1 MANTKLLHLDSYNT
15 SSKKKIERLWRFS
28 KYVQVEVV
36 EVHFLE
42 TYYKFKN
49 FDVAITWEETRN
61 EHAQ

>member
-15 SSKKKIERLWRFS
+15 SSKKKNERLLRFS

-49 FDVAITWEETRN
+49 LM
-61 EHAQ
+61 